1 VPATTPQSL
10 TRRRLAAVA
19 AVAAVPLL
27 SACATFSPA
36 TTAVPYNASDG
47 TSVQLGQLEAVNLL
61 VVGSEK
67 GGQGVLSGALVNK
80 GTDDLTVA
88 ISAQG
93 APIPVTI
100 TVPGSRMVS
109 LTADSASQVSGGGLA
124 PSTSATVLV
133 PSLPVAP
140 GANLT
145 VQLATRPGGQTQV
158 IVPVLLPLNEYATIT
173 APPTPTATQS
183 PTESPSESPTASPTE
198 SPSSSE
204 SAQPT
209 TSPS

>member
-1 VPATTPQSL
+1 VPATTSLRL
-10 TRRRLAAVA
+10 TRRRLAAAA
-19 AVAAVPLL
+19 AVAATPLL

-47 TSVQLGQLEAVNLL
+47 ASVQLGQLEAANLL

-67 GGQGVLSGALVNK
+67 GGTGVLSGALVNK

-88 ISAQG
+88 ISTQG
-93 APIPVTI
+93 APTPVTV
-100 TVPGSRMVS
+100 TVPGNRMVS
-109 LTADSASQVSGGGLA
+109 LTASTTAPVSSGGSA
-124 PSTSATVLV
+124 SATVLV

-140 GANLT
+140 GANVT

-158 IVPVLLPLNEYATIT
+158 FVPVLLPQNEYATIT
-173 APPTPTATQS
+173 APPTATAAPTQS
-183 PTESPSESPTASPTE
+183 PTGEPAPTGN
-198 SPSSSE
+198 E
-204 SAQPT
+204 SAEPT

>member
-1 VPATTPQSL
+1 VPATTPHRQ

-47 TSVQLGQLEAVNLL
+47 ASVQLGQLEAANLL

-67 GGQGVLSGALVNK
+67 GGQGVLSGALINK
-80 GTDDLTVA
+80 GADDLTVA
-88 ISAQG
+88 LSTQG
-93 APIPVTI
+93 APTPVTI
-100 TVPGSRMVS
+100 TVPGQRMVS
-109 LTADSASQVSGGGLA
+109 LTAGNGGPLA
-124 PSTSATVLV
+124 GGAANNEGSATVLV

-145 VQLATRPGGQTQV
+145 VQLATRSGGQTQV
-158 IVPVLLPLNEYATIT
+158 MVPVLPPLNEYSTIT
-173 APPTPTATQS
+173 APPTATATATQS
-183 PTESPSESPTASPTE
+183 PTGEPAPSAN
-198 SPSSSE
+198 E
-204 SAQPT
+204 SAEPT

>member
-1 VPATTPQSL
+1 
-10 TRRRLAAVA
+10 
-19 AVAAVPLL
+19 VPLL
-27 SACATFSPA
+27 SACSAFSPA

-47 TSVQLGQLEAVNLL
+47 ASVQLGQLEAANLL

-67 GGQGVLSGALVNK
+67 GGEGVLSGALVNT
-80 GTDDLTVA
+80 GTDDVTVA
-88 ISAQG
+88 ISTQG
-93 APIPVTI
+93 APTPVTI
-100 TVPGSRMVS
+100 TVPGQRMVS
-109 LTADSASQVSGGGLA
+109 LTADNAGPVSGGGLS

-140 GANLT
+140 GSNLT
-145 VQLATRPGGQTQV
+145 VQLATRTGGQTQV
-158 IVPVLLPLNEYATIT
+158 TVPVLLPMNEYATIT

-183 PTESPSESPTASPTE
+183 PSASPTESPSESSSS

>member
-1 VPATTPQSL
+1 
-10 TRRRLAAVA
+10 
-19 AVAAVPLL
+19 VPLL

-36 TTAVPYNASDG
+36 TTAVPDNASDG
-47 TSVQLGQLEAVNLL
+47 ASVQLGQLEAANLL

-88 ISAQG
+88 ISTQG
-93 APIPVTI
+93 APTPVTI
-100 TVPGSRMVS
+100 TVPGHRMVS
-109 LTADSASQVSGGGLA
+109 LTADNAGPVSGGGLA

-140 GANLT
+140 GANVT
-145 VQLATRPGGQTQV
+145 VQLATRSGGQTQV
-158 IVPVLLPLNEYATIT
+158 TVPVLLPVNEYATIT
-173 APPTPTATQS
+173 APPTPTVTQS
-183 PTESPSESPTASPTE
+183 PTESPSASPSG

>member
-1 VPATTPQSL
+1 VPATTSLRL
-10 TRRRLAAVA
+10 TRRRLAAAA
-19 AVAAVPLL
+19 AVAALPLL

-47 TSVQLGQLEAVNLL
+47 ASVQLGQLEAANLL

-67 GGQGVLSGALVNK
+67 GGEGVLSGALVNK

-88 ISAQG
+88 ISTQG
-93 APIPVTI
+93 APTPVTI
-100 TVPGSRMVS
+100 TVPGNRMVS
-109 LTADSASQVSGGGLA
+109 LTADNSGPVSGGGLS

-140 GANLT
+140 GANVT
-145 VQLATRPGGQTQV
+145 VQLATRAGGQTQV
-158 IVPVLLPLNEYATIT
+158 IVPVLPPLNEYATIT
-173 APPTPTATQS
+173 APPTATSTPTQS
-183 PTESPSESPTASPTE
+183 PTGEPAPTGN
-198 SPSSSE
+198 E
-204 SAQPT
+204 SAEPT